1 LGTAAAWTR
10 TLGTTR
16 ARVGTAA
23 TAAAWTGAVG
33 AWTLGAATAAA
44 TWLVTREFSPT
55 PRG

>member
-1 LGTAAAWTR
+1 MGTAAAWTR

-23 TAAAWTGAVG
+23 TWTGAVG

-44 TWLVTREFSPT
+44 AWLVTREFSPT
-55 PRG
+55 PRR